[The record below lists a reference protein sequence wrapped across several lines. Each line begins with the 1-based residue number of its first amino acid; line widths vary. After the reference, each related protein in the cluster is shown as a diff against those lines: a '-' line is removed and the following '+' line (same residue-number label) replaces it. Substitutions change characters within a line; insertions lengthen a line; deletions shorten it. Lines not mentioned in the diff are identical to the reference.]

1 MTTPPQPPSQPPGP
15 QPQQP
20 QQPSP
25 PGGFGP
31 PQGEGFGAPQGGYG
45 QSGGGFGQSGG
56 DFGQSAGGFGQPGY
70 PGSAGPGG
78 PGGPGPL
85 GPYGGP
91 PPGPPPNRSNKVVA
105 LVVGAVLVVALAVAG
120 TLLFVSGDD
129 GDKGDKAKSEH
140 SEAPADDT
148 EPSKD
153 SEEPTPSPTASET
166 EYELAFPKTL
176 DGGSYKLKD
185 DLSDSVDTGNP
196 GEEAHLGSYAD
207 AAGTSRLLY
216 GAASGEDYGNPEMS
230 KNQMMDGMESGSAMD
245 VAVKRRDYTPT
256 GSDDPLTCEVLV
268 KTQQGRKL
276 TIPVCAWSDPG
287 TAAYVAKDSLD
298 TYSVDPKDVDLQKW
312 ADRVDGIR
320 DEVRTPA
327 AD

>member
-1 MTTPPQPPSQPPGP
+1 MTTPPQPPSQPPGQ

-25 PGGFGP
+25 QGGFGP
-31 PQGEGFGAPQGGYG
+31 PQGEGFGAPQGGFG
-45 QSGGGFGQSGG
+45 QSGGGFGQPAGG
-56 DFGQSAGGFGQPGY
+56 GFGQPAGGFGQPGY
-70 PGSAGPGG
+70 PGPGGPAGPAGPG
-78 PGGPGPL
+78 

-120 TLLFVSGDD
+120 TLLAVSGDD
-129 GDKGDKAKSEH
+129 DDKGDKAKSEH

-148 EPSKD
+148 GPSED
-153 SEEPTPSPTASET
+153 AEEPTPSPTASKT
-166 EYELAFPKTL
+166 QYELAFPKTL

-216 GAASGEDYGNPEMS
+216 GAASGEDYGNPEVS

-256 GSDDPLTCEVLV
+256 GSDEPLTCEVLV

-298 TYSVDPKDVDLQKW
+298 TYSVDPEDVDLQKW